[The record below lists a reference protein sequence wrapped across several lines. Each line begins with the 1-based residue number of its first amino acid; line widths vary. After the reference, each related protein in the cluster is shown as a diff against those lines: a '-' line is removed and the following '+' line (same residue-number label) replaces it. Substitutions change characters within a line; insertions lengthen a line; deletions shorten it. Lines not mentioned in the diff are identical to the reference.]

1 MLQAFEPHLATLKKA
16 QRLQV
21 ALSGGIDSLSL
32 LVALC
37 RIAKEESLPSINAIH
52 VNHQLHPDADAWAD
66 RCAEFCRHLGV
77 DLTIRVISLVD
88 SGKGPEAAARQARY
102 EVFESLLVPGDLLLM
117 GHHQDDQAETL
128 MLRLLRGA
136 GPRGLSAIPESRVC
150 GQGILLRPLLQTPR
164 SVIEA
169 FAASESLLPITDS
182 SNSDTRYDRNFI
194 RHEVLPVLEQ
204 RWPHYRDSFAR
215 VIDRQRQAVTSMLD
229 HPLSLTHSV
238 LGDPGIELSK
248 RDAVQFAQDLYHWLE
263 HLSIPAFSQEQLNEF
278 ARQCVSSEFDKQPS
292 LSHGEVTLTR
302 WRDAV
307 YAFRST
313 LEPPNMPDSVVV
325 GDELEGHWGVLD
337 WVPSVL
343 GLKPGVTCDLGLRT
357 EGLQLAP
364 WNRPTRP
371 LSQWFQ
377 EMQVPPFR
385 RDQTPILS
393 IDGTVI
399 AVCNLGLTSEASAYV
414 TKDDRGLLPRWRP
427 AVLAD

>member
-16 QRLQV
+16 QRLNV
-21 ALSGGIDSLSL
+21 ALSGGVDSLSL

-37 RIAKEESLPSINAIH
+37 RIANDETLPPLNAIH
-52 VNHQLHPDADAWAD
+52 VNHQLQPDADRWAD
-66 RCAEFCRHLGV
+66 RCAEFCRGLGV
-77 DLTIRVISLVD
+77 ELTVRVVSVID

-102 EVFESLLVPGDLLLM
+102 DVFESLLMPGDLLLM

-150 GQGILLRPLLQTPR
+150 GQGVLLRPLLQTPR

-204 RWPHYRDSFAR
+204 RWPSYRDSFTK
-215 VIDRQRQAVTSMLD
+215 VIDRQRQAAVSLMD
-229 HPLSLTHSV
+229 RPLSMTHSV
-238 LGDPGIELSK
+238 LGDPGLELNN
-248 RDAVQFAQDLYHWLE
+248 RDAGQLAQDLYQWLE
-263 HLSIPAFSQEQLNEF
+263 HLSATAFSQQQLIEF
-278 ARQCVSSEFDKQPS
+278 ARQCVSSEVDKQPS
-292 LSHGEVTLTR
+292 LSQGEVTLTR
-302 WRDAV
+302 WRGAV
-307 YAFRST
+307 YAFRNT
-313 LEPPNMPDSVVV
+313 FEHQNAPKTVVV
-325 GDELEGHWGVLD
+325 GAELEGHWGVLD
-337 WVPSVL
+337 WLPGTV
-343 GLKPGVTCDLGLRT
+343 GLRPGVACDLSFRT
-357 EGLQLAP
+357 EGLQIAP

-385 RDQTPILS
+385 RDQTPLLC
-393 IDGTVI
+393 IDGAVV

-414 TKDDRGLLPRWRP
+414 SECDLGMLPRWRP
-427 AVLAD
+427 AVIAD

>member
-37 RIAKEESLPSINAIH
+37 RIAKAEPLPSINAIH

-66 RCAEFCRHLGV
+66 RCAEFCRYLGV
-77 DLTIRVISLVD
+77 DLTTRVISVVD
-88 SGKGPEAAARQARY
+88 SGNGPEAAARQARY
-102 EVFESLLVPGDLLLM
+102 EVFESLLMAGDLLLM

-150 GQGILLRPLLQTPR
+150 GQGILLRPLLHTPR

-194 RHEVLPVLEQ
+194 RHEVLPVLER
-204 RWPHYRDSFAR
+204 RWPHYRDSFVR
-215 VIDRQRQAVTSMLD
+215 VIDRQRQAATSLLD
-229 HPLSLTHSV
+229 RPLSLTRSV
-238 LGDPGIELSK
+238 LGDPGIELNK
-248 RDAVQFAQDLYHWLE
+248 RDASQFAQDLYHWLE
-263 HLSIPAFSQEQLNEF
+263 TLSIPAFSQEQLNEF

-292 LSHGEVTLTR
+292 LAHGEITLTR

-313 LEPPNMPDSVVV
+313 FEHQNMPKTLVV
-325 GDELEGHWGVLD
+325 GDELAGHWGVLD
-337 WVPSVL
+337 WVPSAM
-343 GLKPGVTCDLGLRT
+343 GLKPGVACYLRFRT

-385 RDQTPILS
+385 RDQTPLLS
-393 IDGTVI
+393 IDGAVI
-399 AVCNLGLTSEASAYV
+399 AVCNLGLTSEASEHV
-414 TKDDRGLLPRWRP
+414 TKDGDGLLPRWRP

>member
-1 MLQAFEPHLATLKKA
+1 MLQAFEPHLATLKQA

-37 RIAKEESLPSINAIH
+37 HIAKEESLPSINVIH

-66 RCAEFCRHLGV
+66 RCAEFCRRLGV
-77 DLTIRVISLVD
+77 DLTIRIISVVD

-102 EVFESLLVPGDLLLM
+102 EVFESLLMPGDLLLM

-204 RWPHYRDSFAR
+204 RWPHYRDSFVR
-215 VIDRQRQAVTSMLD
+215 VIDRQRQAATSLLD
-229 HPLSLTHSV
+229 RPLSLTRSV
-238 LGDPGIELSK
+238 LGDPGIELTN
-248 RDAVQFAQDLYHWLE
+248 RDASQFAQDLYHWLE
-263 HLSIPAFSQEQLNEF
+263 PLSIPAFSQEQLNEF

-292 LSHGEVTLTR
+292 LSHGEITLTR

-313 LEPPNMPDSVVV
+313 LVPSNPPDSVVV
-325 GDELEGHWGVLD
+325 GHELAGHWGALD
-337 WVPSVL
+337 WVPSAL
-343 GLKPGVTCDLGLRT
+343 GLKPGVTCDLSLRT

-371 LSQWFQ
+371 LAQWFQ

-385 RDQTPILS
+385 RDQTPMLS
-393 IDGTVI
+393 IDGAVI

>member
-1 MLQAFEPHLATLKKA
+1 LLEAFEPHLATLKKA
-16 QRLQV
+16 ERLQV

-52 VNHQLHPDADAWAD
+52 VNHQLHPDADIWAD
-66 RCAEFCRHLGV
+66 RCAELCRSLGV
-77 DLTIRVISLVD
+77 DLTIRVISVVD
-88 SGKGPEAAARQARY
+88 FGKGPEAAARRARY
-102 EVFESLLVPGDLLLM
+102 EVFESLLLLGDLLLM

-136 GPRGLSAIPESRVC
+136 GPRGLSAIPESRIC
-150 GQGILLRPLLQTPR
+150 GQGALLRPLLQTPR

-194 RHEVLPVLEQ
+194 RHDVLPVLEQ

-215 VIDRQRQAVTSMLD
+215 VIDRQRQAAVSLLD
-229 HPLSLTHSV
+229 RPLSLTRSA
-238 LGDPGIELSK
+238 LGDPGLSLNG
-248 RDAVQFAQDLYHWLE
+248 RSASQLAQDLYHWLE
-263 HLSIPAFSQEQLNEF
+263 HLSIPTFSQEQLTEF
-278 ARQCVSSEFDKQPS
+278 ARQCVSSEPDKQPS
-292 LSHGEVTLTR
+292 LSHGEISLIR

-307 YAFRST
+307 YAFRNT
-313 LEPPNMPDSVVV
+313 LEHQNVPKTVVV
-325 GDELEGHWGVLD
+325 GEELEGQWGVLD
-337 WVPSVL
+337 WVPGAL
-343 GLKPGVTCDLGLRT
+343 GLRPGVTCDLSFRSD
-357 EGLQLAP
+357 GLQITP

-385 RDQTPILS
+385 RDQTPLLS
-393 IDGTVI
+393 IDGAVI
-399 AVCNLGLTSEASAYV
+399 AMCNLGLTSEASAYV
-414 TKDDRGLLPRWRP
+414 TRDGRGLLPRWRP
-427 AVLAD
+427 SVLAD

>member
-1 MLQAFEPHLATLKKA
+1 MLKAFEPHLATLKKA
-16 QRLQV
+16 QRLQI

-37 RIAKEESLPSINAIH
+37 RIAKRESLPSINAIH

-66 RCAEFCRHLGV
+66 RCAEFCRSLGV
-77 DLTIRVISLVD
+77 DLTIRVISVVD

-102 EVFESLLVPGDLLLM
+102 EVFESLLTPGDLLLM

-150 GQGILLRPLLQTPR
+150 GQGFLLRPLLQTPR

-204 RWPHYRDSFAR
+204 RWPQYRDSFVR
-215 VIDRQRQAVTSMLD
+215 VIDRQRQAAISLLD
-229 HPLSLTHSV
+229 RPLSLTRSV
-238 LGDPGIELSK
+238 LGDPGLVLNDRNAS
-248 RDAVQFAQDLYHWLE
+248 QLAQDLYQWLE
-263 HLSIPAFSQEQLNEF
+263 HLSIPTFSQEQMTEF
-278 ARQCVSSEFDKQPS
+278 ARQCVSSEVDKQPS
-292 LSHGEVTLTR
+292 LSQGEITVIR

-307 YAFRST
+307 YAFRNT
-313 LEPPNMPDSVVV
+313 FEHQNVPKTVVV
-325 GDELEGHWGVLD
+325 GDELEGQWGVLH
-337 WVPSVL
+337 WVPGSV
-343 GLKPGVTCDLGLRT
+343 GLNPGVACDLSLRT
-357 EGLQLAP
+357 EGLQITP

-385 RDQTPILS
+385 RDQTPLLS
-393 IDGTVI
+393 IDGVVV

-414 TKDDRGLLPRWRP
+414 GHGDSGLLPRWRP